1 MLLAVDIGNTNITI
15 GLYKND
21 ELIFV
26 SRLATERRRMP
37 DQYAAELSA
46 IFNLHS
52 IDTTDFRGAIISSV
66 VPELTNVIKEAV
78 GFITSHTPLV
88 IGPGVKTGLNIK
100 IDNPAQLGADLV
112 AGAVGAISK
121 YKLPCL
127 VLDMGTATK
136 ISVIDSHGT
145 YRGCTISSGV
155 KISLDALSSG
165 ASQLSAISL
174 EAPPSAIGTNT
185 ITSMQ
190 AGTVLGSAAM
200 IEGLCKRLEASLG
213 EDVKTIVATGGIAAD
228 IIRYCDMDIIYD
240 ADLILDGLKCIYNK
254 NKV

>member
-21 ELIFV
+21 KLIFV
-26 SRLATERRRMP
+26 SRLATERKRMP

-46 IFNLHS
+46 IFSLHS
-52 IDTTDFRGAIISSV
+52 IDTAEFSGAIISSV
-66 VPELTNVIKEAV
+66 VPELTGTIKAAV
-78 GFITSHTPLV
+78 GFITKQTPII

-121 YKLPCL
+121 YELPCL

-136 ISVIDSHGT
+136 ISVIDSNAN
-145 YRGCTISSGV
+145 YKGCTIAAGV
-155 KISLDALSSG
+155 RISLDALSSG

-174 EAPPSAIGTNT
+174 DAPPSAIGTNT
-185 ITSMQ
+185 VTSMQ
-190 AGTVLGSAAM
+190 SGTVLGTAAM
-200 IEGLCKRLEASLG
+200 IEGMCKRLENALG
-213 EDVKTIVATGGIAAD
+213 EKVKTVVATGGIAAD
-228 IIRYCDMDIIYD
+228 IIRYCDMNIKYD
-240 ADLILDGLKCIYNK
+240 ADLILDGLKFIYNK
-254 NKV
+254 NK